1 MVSFLEDMFNLKAPF
16 LTKKTLGV
24 KSETYFS
31 REAIEINVAKYE
43 RKIPSLAKVG
53 VLQSYS

>member
-1 MVSFLEDMFNLKAPF
+1 MSFLEDMFNLKAPF

-24 KSETYFS
+24 KSETHFS
-31 REAIEINVAKYE
+31 REAIEINVAKYK
-43 RKIPSLAKVG
+43 RKISSLAKVG